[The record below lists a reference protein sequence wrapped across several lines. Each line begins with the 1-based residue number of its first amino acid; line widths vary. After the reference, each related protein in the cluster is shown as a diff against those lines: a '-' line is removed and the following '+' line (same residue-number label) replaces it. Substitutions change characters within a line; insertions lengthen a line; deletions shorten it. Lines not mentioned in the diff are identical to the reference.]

1 MNDEAFIKKG
11 YQISTDNSFLDFDT
25 IFNYLDQQSY
35 WAKGIPAARLK
46 KAMEHSLCF
55 GVYKDGLQA
64 GFARVVTD
72 RATFAYLCDV
82 FILPAYQGA
91 GLSKWMMQTIM
102 AHPDLQGLRRWSLAT
117 LDAHGLYKQFGFKEV
132 SNPEVWMQI
141 FTPYIAE

>member
-1 MNDEAFIKKG
+1 MNDEAFAKKG
-11 YQISTDNSFLDFDT
+11 YQISTDNSLLDFDT

-46 KAMEHSLCF
+46 KALEHSLCF